1 MTTSIAL
8 LTDFGTQDSY
18 VGVMKGV
25 MHGICPQAHF
35 IDITHELAPQNVGQA
50 AFTLLNAYHY
60 FPAGTI
66 FLVVVDPGVG
76 SSRLPIAVRAGGYL
90 FVAPDNGVLTYALA
104 HLGAG
109 IQAVALTNAEYH
121 LHTISRTFHGR
132 DIFSPC
138 AAHLAVGVPFEH
150 FGESLDDIVHLDAP
164 RLTLTERQIFGE
176 IIHID
181 HFGNCVSSI
190 GQFRWRSNNR
200 LLLASSWGGEV
211 VQVSTKS
218 ASIKIGDHTFP
229 KISQTYSEVEKGEG
243 LVLIGSEG
251 YLEIAANQGNAA
263 DRYQIKLGD
272 EIMLTLD

>member
-1 MTTSIAL
+1 MTNSIAL
-8 LTDFGTQDSY
+8 LTDFGIQDSY

-35 IDITHELAPQNVGQA
+35 IDITHELAPQNVRQA

-60 FPAGTI
+60 FPAGTV

-76 SSRLPIAVRAGGYL
+76 SLRLPIAVKSAGYT

-104 HLGAG
+104 HLGAE

-121 LHTISRTFHGR
+121 LNTISRTFHGR

-138 AAHLAVGVPFEH
+138 AAHLAAGVPFEKM
-150 FGESLDDIVHLDAP
+150 GESLDDIIRLDPP
-164 RLTLTERQIFGE
+164 RLTLTERQIVGE

-190 GQFRWRSNNR
+190 GQFRWRSDNR
-200 LLLASSWGGEV
+200 LLLASSWSDEV

-218 ASIKIGDHTFP
+218 ATIKIGEQTFP
-229 KISQTYSEVEKGEG
+229 KISRTYSDVEKGDG

-251 YLEIAANQGNAA
+251 YLEIATNHGNAA
-263 DRYQIKLGD
+263 DRYQIQLGD
-272 EIMLTLD
+272 EIMLTLG